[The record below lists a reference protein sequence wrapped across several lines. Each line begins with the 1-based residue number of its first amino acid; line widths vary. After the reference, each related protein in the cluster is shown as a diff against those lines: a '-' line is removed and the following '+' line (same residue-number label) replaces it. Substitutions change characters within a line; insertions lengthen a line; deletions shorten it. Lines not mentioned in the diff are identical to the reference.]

1 MPPLWKTR
9 GPLSLTSKQCHIL
22 TPLMVKEYVIKRAA
36 PAASQVDYGRDLSD
50 EQYRVVSAGPGPI
63 LVIAGAGS
71 GKTRTTTYRVARLL
85 ESGVYPSR
93 ILLATFTNKAA
104 REMIRRVEGLVQSDA
119 RKIWAGTFH
128 SIANR
133 ILRRHAE
140 DLGYHSNFTILDAQ
154 DTSDLLDVA
163 IQEAGVDQKS
173 KRFPKAAV
181 IGEMISA
188 ANCRCLTVAGCVEEI
203 FSQFKSLASAIEYVA
218 GIYQAQKLRR
228 NAMDY
233 DDLLLNCRRLLA
245 DDSDTARYWA
255 GRFEHVLID
264 EYQDTSKIQGELV
277 DLLASGHRN
286 IMVVGDDAQSI
297 FGWRGAHFA
306 NIYQFKERYPDATE
320 YRLETNY
327 RSRPEILMIANAS
340 IRNNFR
346 QFPKQLEAVREPAGG
361 APGLVPLKNAN
372 QQAAFVAGRVLDLRE
387 EGIELSQMAVLY
399 RSHWQSLELQIELV
413 RRGIP
418 YVVRSGVRFFEQAHI
433 RDVVS
438 YLRILTNPWDELA
451 WKRVLK
457 LIAGIG
463 PRVAARLWEKV
474 AASPDPLQLILSDGF
489 SPSGRARAGWRDFA
503 GLVSRLS
510 SMDTADRPGV
520 QIETIMS
527 CGYSEHL
534 RTAYDNA
541 ELRAEDIR
549 QLANYA
555 AQFESTESFLSD
567 LALVNTERFAAPN
580 GMSAEDVV
588 KAGDQDERL
597 VLSSVHQAKG
607 LEWKVVFI
615 IWAADGK
622 FPSARSLRDPDAEEE
637 ERRLFYVATTR
648 AKDELYFCYPVIQDD
663 YVRKTFIQKPSRFI
677 TEIPR
682 QLFQLW
688 SVKEEGYA
696 LDARVKHE
704 QMSIN

>member
-1 MPPLWKTR
+1 
-9 GPLSLTSKQCHIL
+9 
-22 TPLMVKEYVIKRAA
+22 MVKEYVIKRAA
-36 PAASQVDYGRDLSD
+36 PAASNINYGRDLSE
-50 EQYRVVSAGPGPI
+50 EQYRVVTAGAGPM

-173 KRFPKAAV
+173 KRFPKSAV
-181 IGEMISA
+181 IAEMISA
-188 ANCRCLTVAGCVEEI
+188 ANCRCLTVAQCVEQI
-203 FSQFKSLASAIEYVA
+203 FSQFRSLSSAIEYVA
-218 GIYQAQKLRR
+218 GIYQKQKLRR

-245 DDSDTARYWA
+245 DDSDSARYWA

-264 EYQDTSKIQGELV
+264 EYQDTSKVQGELV
-277 DLLASGHRN
+277 DLLAAGHRN

-340 IRNNFR
+340 IRNNLR
-346 QFPKQLEAVREPAGG
+346 QFPKLLEAVREPLGA

-372 QQAAFVAGRVLDLRE
+372 QQAAFVAGRVLELRE
-387 EGIELSQMAVLY
+387 EGIELSQMAILY

-413 RRGIP
+413 KRGIP

-457 LIAGIG
+457 LIAGVG
-463 PRVAARLWEKV
+463 TRMAARIWEMV
-474 AASPDPLQLILSDGF
+474 AASADPLQLVLSHGF
-489 SPSGRARAGWRDFA
+489 SPSGRARAGWREFA
-503 GLVSRLS
+503 GLMSRLS
-510 SMDTADRPGV
+510 SIDAADRPGI
-520 QIETIMS
+520 QIQTIMGS
-527 CGYSEHL
+527 GYSEHL
-534 RTAYDNA
+534 STAYENA

-555 AQFESTESFLSD
+555 AQFGSTEAFLSD

-588 KAGDQDERL
+588 KGGDQDERL

-607 LEWKVVFI
+607 LEWRVVFV

-622 FPSARSLRDPDAEEE
+622 FPSARSLRDPDSEEE

-704 QMSIN
+704 HVSIN